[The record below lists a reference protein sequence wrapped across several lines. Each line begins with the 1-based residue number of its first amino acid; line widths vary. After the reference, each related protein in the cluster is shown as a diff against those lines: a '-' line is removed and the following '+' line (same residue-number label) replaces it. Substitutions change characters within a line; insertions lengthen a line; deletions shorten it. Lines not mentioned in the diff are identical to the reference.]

1 MKQSE
6 RKKADSKQRA
16 GARGIVNPDALAGL
30 KKRAED
36 LGLIVHARGPARGRR
51 ASGQKKAGKK

>member
-6 RKKADSKQRA
+6 RNKTGGKGRA
-16 GARGIVNPDALAGL
+16 GGRSIVNPDALAGL

-36 LGLIVHARGPARGRR
+36 LGLIVHARGPASSGRTPSR
-51 ASGQKKAGKK
+51 KKDNKK

>member
-6 RKKADSKQRA
+6 RKKNEGKQRA
-16 GARGIVNPDALAGL
+16 GARGIVSPDALAGL

-36 LGLIVHARGPARGRR
+36 LGLIVHARGAVSSRR
-51 ASGQKKAGKK
+51 TGGQKKAGKK

>member
-6 RKKADSKQRA
+6 RKKIDGKKRA
-16 GARGIVNPDALAGL
+16 ATRGIVNPDALDGL

-36 LGLIVHARGPARGRR
+36 LGLIVHARGSASSKRTGGR
-51 ASGQKKAGKK
+51 KKDVKR

>member
-6 RKKADSKQRA
+6 RKKTGGKLRA

-36 LGLIVHARGPARGRR
+36 LGLIVHARGAARAGRAVGR
-51 ASGQKKAGKK
+51 KKDIKK